1 MTIYGNIMYQRG
13 KYKMSNKTK
22 NQTEQIEA
30 KEKSNLHIFFD
41 NHQFAMG
48 VLASLVATVIP

>member
-1 MTIYGNIMYQRG
+1 
-13 KYKMSNKTK
+13 MSNKTK